1 MSSWALGAVSKLG
14 GGALTPGLCVCS
26 AVTESLGVE
35 GGFKES
41 ESFCSS
47 VIRSSGRGRTEV
59 GVSVEGQRS
68 GERAPGGV
76 ELPEE
81 EPGEEEGL

>member
-1 MSSWALGAVSKLG
+1 VSKPGFG
-14 GGALTPGLCVCS
+14 GGALTLELFVCS
-26 AVTESLGVE
+26 AGTESFGVE
-35 GGFKES
+35 GSTSGGFKES

-59 GVSVEGQRS
+59 GVSVEGERS
-68 GERAPGGV
+68 RERAPGGL

-81 EPGEEEGL
+81 EPGEEGL